1 MGKVELIEQQIA
13 SLSSDE
19 LATFRR
25 WYAAFDADA
34 WDRQIESDLREG
46 KLDAL
51 IAEAREDFK
60 SGKAREL

>member
-19 LATFRR
+19 LAAFRR

-34 WDRQIESDLREG
+34 WDRQIDADLRSG

-51 IAEAREDFK
+51 IAQAREDFE
-60 SGKAREL
+60 SGTAREL